1 MSTAASG
8 NRETATIRVR
18 DNQRRSRARR
28 REYVEELEK
37 RVHNFERS
45 GAQAS
50 VEIQA
55 AARKVA
61 YENTLLRRLLEQHGI
76 MGNEI
81 EAYIRGESAHTNV
94 ASKTAAVTT
103 SMLRDYRSPTSAD
116 STSSLGRK
124 IVMQAPTQSR
134 CCPAPTVVDSDDC
147 HTPVAPPSTTPVSAP
162 NTHKPSLESTFNQ
175 SIRLSPAPIKMKQEI
190 GPQIQAAS
198 MDDTTDCETAA
209 RIIANM
215 RGCDDTE
222 GVRAELGCASNAHC
236 TVKNTTVFNAMN
248 K

>member
-1 MSTAASG
+1 MAASG

-61 YENTLLRRLLEQHGI
+61 HENSLLRRLLEQYGLTS
-76 MGNEI
+76 NEV
-81 EAYIRGESAHTNV
+81 EAYLRGERAHTNIAPKPV
-94 ASKTAAVTT
+94 AVTT
-103 SMLRDYRSPTSAD
+103 SMLRDYRSPASSD
-116 STSSLGRK
+116 STSPTGKK
-124 IVMQAPTQSR
+124 ILMQAPTQTR

-147 HTPVAPPSTTPVSAP
+147 HTPAAPSSTTPLSP
-162 NTHKPSLESTFNQ
+162 TNSHNPSLESAFDQ
-175 SIRLSPAPIKMKQEI
+175 SITLSPAPVKMRQELR
-190 GPQIQAAS
+190 PRVLTAS

-215 RGCDDTE
+215 RGCDDME
-222 GVRAELGCASNAHC
+222 GVRAELGCSSDASC
-236 TVKNTTVFNAMN
+236 TVKNTTVFSAMN
-248 K
+248 S